1 MLTGFIW
8 NRCGIRDII
17 KRYFILDTTITS
29 SVGFIGIQETIMQEY
44 PEAILNSLCG
54 NLDFNWTSIP
64 SRGRSGGI
72 LVGVNE
78 TTFQVLEKET
88 RIYCV
93 RVKT

>member
-44 PEAILNSLCG
+44 PEAILNSLRG